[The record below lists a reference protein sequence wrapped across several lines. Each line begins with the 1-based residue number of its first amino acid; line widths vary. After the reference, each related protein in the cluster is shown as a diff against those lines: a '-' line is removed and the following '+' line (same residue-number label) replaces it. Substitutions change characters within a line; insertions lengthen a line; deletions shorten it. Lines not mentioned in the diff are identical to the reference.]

1 MANKSAILSV
11 RIVSDSKKAQKG
23 FNDTAN
29 AADKFAGKL
38 KGAVAGALAAI
49 SVAAVTKEL
58 YDLGNAF
65 NETWKNLRVGTGA
78 AGEDFESLKNSVRSV
93 AATVPDMNNG
103 IEGIGS
109 TVADL
114 NTRLG
119 LTGPTL
125 ETVASQFVTLGN
137 LGVDADINAVSAALN
152 GFGVEAEQIP
162 AAMDDLFRVSQATG
176 LTITELANSAT
187 KAGPGLRSF
196 GFDLGDSAALVGML
210 DKAGINADGTLNR
223 LQRALSQFA
232 KEGRNA
238 PEALQETI
246 SSIED
251 FISKGNEAGAIDL
264 ASKLFGTRGAAQF
277 VDAVKTGTF
286 SVDDFAAAAGT
297 TEDTILGLGEETA
310 ALPEKFQLLKQNVA
324 LALEPLAGIIFNA
337 LSGPIETAAS
347 VIGGLAPVFQTLGA
361 ALAANMAWLG
371 PIVAAV
377 AAAAAVWAAWSG
389 AIMVWNGITKAA
401 AMAQALFNAVL
412 AANPIMLAVM
422 AIAALAAGLI
432 VAYKKSETFR
442 NAIQAAGRIGQ
453 SAIQWVISKVS
464 GLIGFIGR
472 LISRAGGIGGAFR
485 SAMNIAKGAVNLLLA
500 PLRGLINLI
509 SSVVNWISRIRFPSP
524 PAWMS
529 KIMGHAPAADVMG
542 IPGDSVMRFTAPPAG
557 LMGAYA
563 PEITAA
569 RNNPFS
575 VDSLGNAIGR
585 GSGRVR
591 VDNSVHITVDGSGVV
606 DPRAVAEKI
615 RAVLREDSR
624 TRGLVT
630 SGAKSWA

>member
-1 MANKSAILSV
+1 
-11 RIVSDSKKAQKG
+11 
-23 FNDTAN
+23 
-29 AADKFAGKL
+29 
-38 KGAVAGALAAI
+38 
-49 SVAAVTKEL
+49 
-58 YDLGNAF
+58 
-65 NETWKNLRVGTGA
+65 
-78 AGEDFESLKNSVRSV
+78 
-93 AATVPDMNNG
+93 
-103 IEGIGS
+103 
-109 TVADL
+109 
-114 NTRLG
+114 
-119 LTGPTL
+119 
-125 ETVASQFVTLGN
+125 
-137 LGVDADINAVSAALN
+137 
-152 GFGVEAEQIP
+152 
-162 AAMDDLFRVSQATG
+162 
-176 LTITELANSAT
+176 
-187 KAGPGLRSF
+187 
-196 GFDLGDSAALVGML
+196 
-210 DKAGINADGTLNR
+210 
-223 LQRALSQFA
+223 
-232 KEGRNA
+232 
-238 PEALQETI
+238 
-246 SSIED
+246 
-251 FISKGNEAGAIDL
+251 
-264 ASKLFGTRGAAQF
+264 
-277 VDAVKTGTF
+277 
-286 SVDDFAAAAGT
+286 
-297 TEDTILGLGEETA
+297 
-310 ALPEKFQLLKQNVA
+310 
-324 LALEPLAGIIFNA
+324 
-337 LSGPIETAAS
+337 
-347 VIGGLAPVFQTLGA
+347 
-361 ALAANMAWLG
+361 
-371 PIVAAV
+371 
-377 AAAAAVWAAWSG
+377 
-389 AIMVWNGITKAA
+389 MVWNGITKAA

-422 AIAALAAGLI
+422 AIAALAAGLV

-542 IPGDSVMRFTAPPAG
+542 IPGDSVMRFIAPPAG

-569 RNNPFS
+569 RTNPFS